1 MKPIFLAMLTS
12 LILSQT
18 TFAQSNDEVS
28 RQTIDSLYEEIAK
41 LKAEVTLLNEKIE
54 ALQPQALQ
62 SNPSLENIE
71 ENIDAFLENNANMTA
86 LALKLPIG
94 TTKEN
99 VLKLLGNPE
108 ADNQN
113 LKVSELG
120 GFPGDR
126 FKYGNVWLCFSNGIL
141 LYAVS
146 VEKYSPY
153 AQIEKY
159 EELKVENL
167 LKKK

>member
-1 MKPIFLAMLTS
+1 MA
-12 LILSQT
+12 QT

-28 RQTIDSLYEEIAK
+28 RQSIDSLYEEIAK
-41 LKAEVTLLNEKIE
+41 LKAEVTLLNEKIV
-54 ALQPQALQ
+54 AMQPQVLQ
-62 SNPSLENIE
+62 SNSSLENIE
-71 ENIDAFLENNANMTA
+71 ENIDSFLENNANITA

-99 VLKLLGNPE
+99 VLKLLGKPE

-126 FKYGNVWLCFSNGIL
+126 FKYGDVWLWFSNEML
-141 LYAVS
+141 MYAVS
-146 VEKYSPY
+146 VENYSPY
-153 AQIEKY
+153 TQIDKY